1 MNDHGKAG
9 WVSAPDEFEMPVWL
23 RPGSTGGSELTVHV
37 QPGASHSQFAGDHG
51 DALKVRIQA
60 RAVEGAANAALSD
73 FLADALGVARRQV
86 RLLRGDKSRRK
97 TLWIDLP
104 PETIGRIIQNE

>member
-1 MNDHGKAG
+1 
-9 WVSAPDEFEMPVWL
+9 MPGWL
-23 RPGSTGGSELTVHV
+23 RPGSDGGSELIIHV
-37 QPGASHSQFAGDHG
+37 QPGARCSELAGEHG

-73 FLADALGVARRQV
+73 FLADTLGVARRQV

-97 TLWIDLP
+97 TLWIALP
-104 PETIGRIIQNE
+104 PESIGRIILNVVHSANTD